1 MVRRISLV
9 LALALVALLAGCK
22 SKDQAPAA
30 AATTPEGA
38 VQAAVASLKA
48 GDLAALV
55 QAQVP
60 PQHMDALRAEWKRD
74 MAEDVPSDEDRQQFA
89 QMMAD
94 LTASDANERLFA
106 QLEPQIVRFETEIVP
121 NMPTYI
127 EMGRGLLE
135 AGIKERKDFNEDQKQ
150 QALKSVDALVGW
162 LESTRFTDRD
172 KARSA
177 ISQITAAARE
187 LNLKT
192 LDEARALDFDQA
204 MAKGSI
210 AFRGFKD
217 VLATYGFKVD
227 ELLGSVRTEVISREG
242 NQAKVRIHYSLL
254 GSPLSFEAELVEVD
268 GRWYGKQTIE
278 ELAKSGAPSAAAAA
292 G

>member
-60 PQHMDALRAEWKRD
+60 PQHMDTLRAEWKRD

-94 LTASDANERLFA
+94 LTAPDADERLFLNAFRSNRYA
-106 QLEPQIVRFETEIVP
+106 Q
-121 NMPTYI
+121 
-127 EMGRGLLE
+127 
-135 AGIKERKDFNEDQKQ
+135 
-150 QALKSVDALVGW
+150 
-162 LESTRFTDRD
+162 
-172 KARSA
+172 ARSEPGDR
-177 ISQITAAARE
+177 IY
-187 LNLKT
+187 
-192 LDEARALDFDQA
+192 D
-204 MAKGSI
+204 GC
-210 AFRGFKD
+210 AFG
-217 VLATYGFKVD
+217 V
-227 ELLGSVRTEVISREG
+227 
-242 NQAKVRIHYSLL
+242 
-254 GSPLSFEAELVEVD
+254 FEH
-268 GRWYGKQTIE
+268 G
-278 ELAKSGAPSAAAAA
+278 
-292 G
+292 